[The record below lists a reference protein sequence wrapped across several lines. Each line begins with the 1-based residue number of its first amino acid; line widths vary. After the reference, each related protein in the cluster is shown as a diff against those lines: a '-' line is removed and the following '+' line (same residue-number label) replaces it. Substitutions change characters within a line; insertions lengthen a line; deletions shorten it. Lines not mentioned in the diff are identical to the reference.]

1 MELTQIVPL
10 LFLGEILVILALYRW
25 ILREWIINKWEE
37 KLREEGYLIEIL
49 DPVIAEIESSTEE
62 SLMNFQRS
70 FIGTLGKMTSEAKK
84 LDPMNNLRKA
94 AKDGDWT
101 SMLLEY
107 VTNKSGLSNILPQS
121 KPETSAKLVEN
132 KLEFGKL
139 QYNI

>member
-62 SLMNFQRS
+62 SLQNFQRS

-139 QYNI
+139 

>member
-10 LFLGEILVILALYRW
+10 LFAGEILVILALYRW
-25 ILREWIINKWEE
+25 ILRDWIVNKWEE

-49 DPVIAEIESSTEE
+49 DPVITEIETSTEE
-62 SLMNFQRS
+62 SLLNFQRS

-101 SMLLEY
+101 TMLVEY

-121 KPETSAKLVEN
+121 KSETSPKLVEN
-132 KLEFGKL
+132 KLQFGKL
-139 QYNI
+139 

>member
-37 KLREEGYLIEIL
+37 KLKEEGYLIEIL
-49 DPVIAEIESSTEE
+49 EPVIAEIETSTEE

-121 KPETSAKLVEN
+121 KPETSPKLVEN

-139 QYNI
+139 

>member
-1 MELTQIVPL
+1 MELSQIVPL
-10 LFLGEILVILALYRW
+10 LFAGEILVILALYRW
-25 ILREWIINKWEE
+25 ILRDWIVNKWEE
-37 KLREEGYLIEIL
+37 KLKEEGYLIEIL
-49 DPVIAEIESSTEE
+49 DPVITEIESSTQE
-62 SLMNFQRS
+62 SLMLFQRS

-121 KPETSAKLVEN
+121 KSKTSTKLVEN
-132 KLEFGKL
+132 KLDFGKL
-139 QYNI
+139 

>member
-1 MELTQIVPL
+1 MELTEIVPL
-10 LFLGEILVILALYRW
+10 LFLGEIIVILGLYRW
-25 ILREWIINKWEE
+25 ILRDWIVNKWEE
-37 KLREEGYLIEIL
+37 KLREEGYLVDIL
-49 DPVIAEIESSTEE
+49 DPVITEIETSTEE

-121 KPETSAKLVEN
+121 KPEASAKLVEN

-139 QYNI
+139 

>member
-1 MELTQIVPL
+1 MELTELVPL
-10 LFLGEILVILALYRW
+10 LFAGEILVILALYRW
-25 ILREWIINKWEE
+25 ILRDWIVNKWEE
-37 KLREEGYLIEIL
+37 KLKEEGYLIDIL
-49 DPVIAEIESSTEE
+49 DPVITEIESSTQE
-62 SLMNFQRS
+62 SLMLFQRS

-121 KPETSAKLVEN
+121 KPEASAKLVEN

-139 QYNI
+139 